1 MKPGP
6 DQTACRP
13 RLSGS
18 AGFSMIE
25 MVLALA
31 AVAIMFSA
39 IYAGFER
46 LNRSYAAEN
55 VKAGTQQSARIGVEM
70 MVQDIRLAGLNPLGT
85 AGAGIV
91 ADPTPT
97 LLRFTADLN
106 FDGDTNDPFE
116 DITYDLSGTTL
127 RQTNRNDLV
136 NPNPE
141 VLLENVSELIFTYL
155 DSNGNVIPTANLAA
169 RRLDIRTIGISLTLD
184 RPAGRS
190 GTVSRTYTTQVRCRN
205 L

>member
-1 MKPGP
+1 MKPGSIR
-6 DQTACRP
+6 TSRRP
-13 RLSGS
+13 NLSGS

-25 MVLALA
+25 MVLVLA
-31 AVAIMFSA
+31 AVAIMFGA

-55 VKAGTQQSARIGVEM
+55 VKAGTQQSARVAVEM
-70 MVQDIRLAGLNPLGT
+70 MVQDIRQAGLNPLST

-97 LLRFTADLN
+97 SLRFTADLN

-116 DITYDLSGTTL
+116 DITYDVSGTTL
-127 RQTNRNDLV
+127 RQTNRNVD
-136 NPNPE
+136 PNPE
-141 VLLENVSELIFTYL
+141 TLLENVSDLTFTYL
-155 DSNGNVIPTANLAA
+155 DTDGNAIPTANLAA

>member
-6 DQTACRP
+6 AQTALRP

-25 MVLALA
+25 MVLVLA
-31 AVAIMFSA
+31 AVAVMFGA

-55 VKAGTQQSARIGVEM
+55 VKAGTQQSVRIGVEVM
-70 MVQDIRLAGLNPLGT
+70 EQDIRLAGLDPLSA

-91 ADPTPT
+91 TATPT
-97 LLRFTADLN
+97 AFRFTANLPP
-106 FDGDTNDPFE
+106 FDEDTADPFE
-116 DITYDLSGTTL
+116 EITYELSGTDL
-127 RQTNRNDLV
+127 LQTNHNV
-136 NPNPE
+136 SNTPE
-141 VLLENVSELIFTYL
+141 VLLENVADLTFTYF
-155 DSNGNVIPTANLAA
+155 DEDGNLIPEADLAA
-169 RRLDIRTIGISLTLD
+169 RRLDIRTVGIALTIE
-184 RPAGRS
+184 RPAGRYQV
-190 GTVSRTYTTQVRCRN
+190 VSRSYSTQVRCRN

>member
-1 MKPGP
+1 
-6 DQTACRP
+6 
-13 RLSGS
+13 
-18 AGFSMIE
+18 MIE
-25 MVLALA
+25 MVLVLG
-31 AVAIMFSA
+31 AVAIMFGA

-55 VKAGTQQSARIGVEM
+55 IKAGTQQSARVGVEM

-91 ADPTPT
+91 ADPAPT
-97 LLRFTADLN
+97 RLRFTADLN

-127 RQTNRNDLV
+127 RQTNLNHPVD
-136 NPNPE
+136 PSPQI
-141 VLLENVSELIFTYL
+141 LLENVTDLTFTYF
-155 DSNGNVIPTANLAA
+155 DEAGSVIPAANLAA
-169 RRLDIRTIGISLTLD
+169 RRLDIRTIGISLTLN

-190 GTVSRTYTTQVRCRN
+190 GLVSRTYTTQVRCRN

>member
-6 DQTACRP
+6 WKPSCRP
-13 RLSGS
+13 NLLGN

-25 MVLALA
+25 MVLVLA
-31 AVAIMFSA
+31 AVAVMFGA

-46 LNRSYAAEN
+46 LNRAYAAEN

-91 ADPTPT
+91 ADPTST
-97 LLRFTADLN
+97 RLRFTADLN
-106 FDGDTNDPFE
+106 FDGDINDPSE

-127 RQTNRNDLV
+127 RQTNV
-136 NPNPE
+136 NVDPNPE
-141 VLLENVSELIFTYL
+141 ILMENVSDLTFTYF
-155 DSNGNVIPTANLAA
+155 DDAGNAIPAANLAA
-169 RRLDIRTIGISLTLD
+169 RRLDIRTIGIALTID

-190 GTVSRTYTTQVRCRN
+190 GVVSRTYTTQVRCRN

>member
-1 MKPGP
+1 
-6 DQTACRP
+6 
-13 RLSGS
+13 
-18 AGFSMIE
+18 MIE

-31 AVAIMFSA
+31 AVAIMFGA

-97 LLRFTADLN
+97 LLRFTTDLN
-106 FDGDTNDPFE
+106 FDGDTGDPFE

-127 RQTNRNDLV
+127 RQTNRNVD
-136 NPNPE
+136 PNPE
-141 VLLENVSELIFTYL
+141 ILLENVTDLTFTYL
-155 DSNGNVIPTANLAA
+155 DEAGNVIPTANLAA

-190 GTVSRTYTTQVRCRN
+190 GVVSRTYTTQVRCRN

>member
-1 MKPGP
+1 MV
-6 DQTACRP
+6 
-13 RLSGS
+13 
-18 AGFSMIE
+18 E
-25 MVLALA
+25 MVLVLG
-31 AVAIMFSA
+31 AVAIMFGA
-39 IYAGFER
+39 IYAGFDR

-55 VKAGTQQSARIGVEM
+55 AKAGTQQSARIGVEM

-97 LLRFTADLN
+97 RLRFTADLN
-106 FDGDTNDPFE
+106 FDGDTMDPFE

-127 RQTNRNDLV
+127 RQTNTNVD
-136 NPNPE
+136 PNPE
-141 VLLENVSELIFTYL
+141 VLLENVTQLAFTYL
-155 DSNGNVIPTANLAA
+155 DDSGTLIPVANLAA

-184 RPAGRS
+184 RPAGRG
-190 GTVSRTYTTQVRCRN
+190 GTVTRTYSTQVRCRN